1 MYGVVDDPKDIAVKA
16 SVFWKIAINFLW
28 SYNDL
33 RENLKRK
40 HKFFIDS
47 PVQIYEYCTWD
58 SN

>member
-1 MYGVVDDPKDIAVKA
+1 MIQVTVLLKPELSKKKKKA
-16 SVFWKIAINFLW
+16 IKFLW
-28 SYNDL
+28 SYNDI

-47 PVQIYEYCTWD
+47 PVQIYEYGTWD